1 MSEVQTETEI
11 YDDITAEEK
20 KSNPL
25 TLLRNWDFSALFL
38 GGFINNVGSYFTS
51 VAIIFLALTF
61 TSGLTEN
68 EATRAIALM
77 TTFTL
82 APMLILGPLAGVL
95 VDKFDRKKVMIIA
108 DFLGAVA
115 AFGLIAASQMWHLYL
130 FALFNSSVRQFF
142 YPAKTASI
150 PRLVKQDQLLS
161 ANGFIQTTSQ
171 LSRLIGPL
179 IAGFLIA
186 AFGFDIAF
194 IIDGSSYF
202 VSAILLIT
210 IRRNLKPEKTDEKLT
225 IRSVGV
231 GLKDGFKLAFTDKI
245 ITFVIILFAFTIL
258 MIGMIDPLIV
268 PYMNFEF
275 GVGEQEFGM
284 MMSFAAISGLIL
296 AIILSVKGQ
305 LKRKLTFMSA
315 TILVASICLAFL
327 ALAPFL
333 PGGVAWIW
341 VGMIL
346 VGCINVGFNLPF
358 STLIQ
363 RIIPNKDLG
372 KISGVVDTVITA
384 ASVTASAIAA
394 TLAGVV
400 STSWIFIIITI
411 CIAVAGIVGL
421 VVIKYMNLEQIAQ
434 LREEKM
440 MAIAEKEEREKK
452 EKEME
457 VEFDNQVKLTL
468 EELLSDEGTPSA
480 KPALE

>member
-1 MSEVQTETEI
+1 MSEVLTETEI
-11 YDDITAEEK
+11 YDDLTAEEK
-20 KSNPL
+20 KPNPL
-25 TLLRNWDFSALFL
+25 ALLRNWDFSALFL

-51 VAIIFLALTF
+51 VAIIFLGLAF

-82 APMLILGPLAGVL
+82 TPMLLLGPVAGVL

-115 AFGLIAASQMWHLYL
+115 AFGLIFATQMWHLYL

-150 PRLVKQDQLLS
+150 PRIVKQDQLLS

-179 IAGFLIA
+179 IAGFLVA
-186 AFGFDIAF
+186 AVGFDIAF
-194 IIDGSSYF
+194 IVDGCSYI
-202 VSAILLIT
+202 VSAVLLFT
-210 IRRNLKPEKTDEKLT
+210 IRRDLKPEKTDEKLT

-245 ITFVIILFAFTIL
+245 ITFVIILFSFTIL

-305 LKRKLTFMSA
+305 LKKKLTFMSV
-315 TILVASICLAFL
+315 TILIASVCLGFL

-333 PGGVAWIW
+333 PGGVVWIW

-358 STLIQ
+358 STLLQ
-363 RIIPNKDLG
+363 RIVPNKDLG
-372 KISGVVDTVITA
+372 KISGVIDTVITA

-394 TLAGVV
+394 TLAGVI

-421 VVIKYMNLEQIAQ
+421 VVIKVMNLEKIAQ

-440 MAIAEKEEREKK
+440 MAIAEKEGREKK
-452 EKEME
+452 DKELDID
-457 VEFDNQVKLTL
+457 FDNQIELTF
-468 EELLSDEGTPSA
+468 EEIKSDDRRTPH
-480 KPALE
+480 PTID